1 MRSKKKS
8 LIDSIERNE
17 GSCTVEACIIL
28 PVLISVLLFMIY
40 VIRAVT
46 ALNCLDNAVLKTAR
60 LLSDYGILYHEYG
73 LEELE
78 NSALEKIGELINEK
92 TGDSTGTSV
101 LFRFASLRD
110 CAAYGDDLLYS
121 KAAETICEYYLKKDP
136 LVKNGYVK
144 LDKLSF
150 SGSTF
155 FNKSD
160 DVELRATARLFN
172 FVKAGTSVRARA
184 WIRGDNPLLAIDESG
199 LTVWDM
205 GNLQRGKILRTIF
218 GANMPYDY
226 PVIAIYDES
235 KGEATVIK
243 SLDVTAP
250 YYNRGK
256 GLERELTEMIEKFR
270 KFETTDGY
278 AIREGYQIIKNGDIK
293 KKKMTLVMPTNEP
306 TQFQMGVINSCMV
319 KAASYNISLEIVTY
333 QRSNRYQKQESDNV
347 SSNNN
352 AGNTG

>member
-1 MRSKKKS
+1 MRSKRKSVIDKK
-8 LIDSIERNE
+8 ERNN

-28 PVLISVLLFMIY
+28 PVIISVLLFMIY
-40 VIRAVT
+40 VVRAVT
-46 ALNCLDNAVLKTAR
+46 ALNCLDNAMLKTAR

-78 NSALEKIGELINEK
+78 NTALEKIGEFINEK

-121 KAAETICEYYLKKDP
+121 KAAEMICDYYLKKDP
-136 LVKNGYVK
+136 LIKNGYVK

-150 SGSTF
+150 SGSCF
-155 FNKSD
+155 YNKSD
-160 DVELRATARLFN
+160 DIELRATVRLFD
-172 FVKAGTSVRARA
+172 FVKAGTSVRVRA

-205 GNLQRGKILRTIF
+205 GNLQRGKILRAIF

-226 PVIAIYDES
+226 PVIAIYDVN

-250 YYNRGK
+250 YYNSGK
-256 GLERELTEMIEKFR
+256 GLEKELTDMIEKFR
-270 KFETTDGY
+270 KFDTTDGY
-278 AIREGYQIIKNGDIK
+278 AMRDGYQIIKKGDIK
-293 KKKMTLVMPTNEP
+293 KKKLMLVMPTNEP
-306 TQFQMGVINSCMV
+306 TEFQMGVINSSMV
-319 KAASYNISLEIVTY
+319 KAASYNISMEIVTY
-333 QRSNRYQKQESDNV
+333 QRSNKYQKAETEDNEK
-347 SSNNN
+347 
-352 AGNTG
+352 G